1 MQFGISGLGEATVDP
16 TTGRSPSGRE
26 RIRASPAI
34 APAPRPADSSVP
46 RFTLPPAALD
56 PR

>member
-1 MQFGISGLGEATVDP
+1 MQFGISGLGEVTVDP
-16 TTGRSPSGRE
+16 ATGRAASECE

-34 APAPRPADSSVP
+34 APAPRPADSSEP

-56 PR
+56 AH